1 MHNMIRH
8 DKNNQHIYYN
18 FFLGDYRPL
27 IQDANGNVLDQETQ
41 LVPYRRNVQDLLCDS
56 SMIPYPDPYQ
66 SLYQKRRL
74 GAIGIEWRPPSVKFA
89 VGPTYNTSSGDF
101 QMLPILDLDRW
112 VEPLPELL
120 DAIDWEPENEV
131 QSDDNDS
138 EYNVPEEY
146 SSEGEHGN
154 LSESSSGEPECSA
167 EESGVE
173 YKRKDAPRRSK
184 RKKHK
189 SEVEVTTTSG
199 RRVKRR
205 NLDECEGTSV
215 SRTHSKRRSK
225 NGRLTSKKKSSKSK
239 TLRPQRRA
247 ARNAL
252 NLFSRIGDSSEEEE
266 DGQFESTSESE
277 SEFPDSNTQSIES
290 ESMHQSEGNY
300 PRDKA
305 ALIDE
310 FEDVAKPSENQAN
323 PGRRRLVLKLPLR
336 DSKAAISVENPRSEC
351 RGVESMIDAIPKEN
365 SDASNLKGTSSTAFQ
380 PIQSIGDISD
390 TMMLETVKNNGGGQV
405 DKSDQCILSASR
417 GGSTVKWG
425 EVKARSC
432 KRLKLSN
439 TVAPD
444 ACHPSNANLDNP
456 NNTRDD
462 TNGHL
467 KSEDENEM
475 SSNSGNKASLHNNL
489 DRKEWQCG
497 NGALQGLDVASTEER
512 PPEYNFKLQ
521 VSQNSSANLSLLD
534 QVAVPLTCNGNIT
547 DTLRHIDNKYQD
559 NHDISEASGIHEAIE
574 SHCVVTDDKRVCYTT
589 GRNQEVER
597 NTLIFT
603 IKANEFIKETNSLSS
618 KSKYA
623 VEGSKSSE
631 HDLMSNASPPA
642 HQSSISVMPEEDER
656 TTAPSP
662 DHTSAQSPDH
672 SDWNDDASGSLDS
685 WEDKSQFS
693 KRTNLVSHS
702 KRYGSV
708 YKRSKSSRCRRF
720 PENDQRV
727 EESTSKSY
735 NHSNALV
742 GSVRRTRSM
751 GTKTNATRDIV
762 SRREQFPLDDW
773 KSNSKTVGLRSQRN
787 RRESYSSNLGYI
799 DKRKYE
805 QPGRKLSWLM
815 LVKHEESYRYI
826 PQQGDIVAYL
836 RQGHEEYIKDYRLPS
851 KDAVSLKKL
860 ALKAVEICKVQQ
872 LDYSAVPGSG
882 ESCCK
887 LILEFIESS
896 SNSSRKTFKLTLP
909 ELVYFP
915 DFLVEKTRYDA
926 AIARNWTYR
935 DKCQVWWRNEVGD
948 GGSWWEGRILAV
960 KPKSPD
966 LPESPWERYVVQY
979 KNDSSEQ
986 HSHCPWEL
994 HDVDTQWEHPHINVE
1009 IRDNLFSL
1017 ISKLEET
1024 SIKKDKYSI
1033 QKLNQV
1039 AQKSDFLN
1047 RFPVPLSI
1055 DIIKRR
1061 LHNNYYR
1068 SLEAVKHDASVML
1081 SNAES
1086 YFGKTGEMATKVRRL
1101 SVWFADTFSSL

>member
-1 MHNMIRH
+1 MHL
-8 DKNNQHIYYN
+8 

-41 LVPYRRNVQDLLCDS
+41 LVPHRRNVQDLLCDS

-74 GAIGIEWRPPSVKFA
+74 GTLGIEWHPPSVKFA
-89 VGPTYNTSSGDF
+89 VGPTFNTSTGDF

-112 VEPLPELL
+112 VEPLPEFL
-120 DAIDWEPENEV
+120 DNINWEPENEV

-146 SSEGEHGN
+146 SSEGEHGS

-167 EESGVE
+167 EDSDIEH
-173 YKRKDAPRRSK
+173 KKKDAPRRSK

-189 SEVEVTTTSG
+189 SEVEVTTSSG

-205 NLDECEGTSV
+205 NLDECDGTHV
-215 SRTHSKRRSK
+215 SRTHRKRRSK
-225 NGRLTSKKKSSKSK
+225 NGRLTLKKKSSKSK

-252 NLFSRIGDSSEEEE
+252 SLFSKIGDSSEEEDE
-266 DGQFESTSESE
+266 DQFESTSESE

-290 ESMHQSEGNY
+290 DSMHQSERQH
-300 PRDKA
+300 PKDKVA
-305 ALIDE
+305 SKDE
-310 FEDVAKPSENQAN
+310 FEVAKPSENQAN

-336 DSKAAISVENPRSEC
+336 DSKSAISVENFRPEYREL
-351 RGVESMIDAIPKEN
+351 ESMTDAIPKAN
-365 SDASNLKGTSSTAFQ
+365 SDACSTAFQ
-380 PIQSIGDISD
+380 PVQSFGDITD
-390 TMMLETVKNNGGGQV
+390 AMMLETVKSNEREQV
-405 DKSDQCILSASR
+405 EKSDHCISTSH
-417 GGSTVKWG
+417 GGSTIKWG
-425 EVKARSC
+425 EVKARSF
-432 KRLKLSN
+432 KRLKLSD

-444 ACHPSNANLDNP
+444 AWLPSNTNLDNP
-456 NNTRDD
+456 SHIREDA
-462 TNGHL
+462 NGHL
-467 KSEDENEM
+467 KSEEENGM
-475 SSNSGNKASLHNNL
+475 SSNSGNQASLDNNL
-489 DRKEWQCG
+489 DRK
-497 NGALQGLDVASTEER
+497 GLDVASTEEC
-512 PPEYNFKLQ
+512 PEYKFKLP
-521 VSQNSSANLSLLD
+521 VSQNSSANSGLLD
-534 QVAVPLTCNGNIT
+534 QVAVPLTCNDNIT
-547 DTLRHIDNKYQD
+547 DTLQHIDNEYQD
-559 NHDISEASGIHEAIE
+559 NRDISEATGVHEPIKG
-574 SHCVVTDDKRVCYTT
+574 HKVITDDKRVCYTT

-597 NTLIFT
+597 NTLKFR
-603 IKANEFIKETNSLSS
+603 IKANEFTKETNSLSS
-618 KSKYA
+618 KLKYD
-623 VEGSKSSE
+623 VKDSRSFL
-631 HDLMSNASPPA
+631 HDLMSNLSPPA
-642 HQSSISVMPEEDER
+642 CQSSVPVMP
-656 TTAPSP
+656 
-662 DHTSAQSPDH
+662 SAQSPEHSSAQSPEH
-672 SDWNDDASGSLDS
+672 SDWNDDVSGSLDS

-693 KRTNLVSHS
+693 KKTHVDSHS
-702 KRYGSV
+702 KRYSV
-708 YKRSKSSRCRRF
+708 VNKRSKSSRGRKV
-720 PENDQRV
+720 PESDQRV

-735 NHSNALV
+735 NHSNDLV
-742 GSVRRTRSM
+742 GTVRRTRSM
-751 GTKTNATRDIV
+751 GTKANATTDVV

-773 KSNSKTVGLRSQRN
+773 RSSSKTVGLRSQRN
-787 RRESYSSNLGYI
+787 RRESYSCNQGFM

-815 LVKHEESYRYI
+815 LVEHEESYRYI

-836 RQGHEEYIKDYRLPS
+836 RQGHEEYIKDYCLLS
-851 KDAVSLKKL
+851 QEAVSLKKR

-872 LDYSAVPGSG
+872 LDYSAHPGSG

-896 SNSSRKTFKLTLP
+896 SNLFRKTFKLTLP
-909 ELVYFP
+909 ELVSFP

-926 AIARNWTYR
+926 AIARNWTHR
-935 DKCQVWWRNEVGD
+935 DKCKVWWRNEVGE

-979 KNDSSEQ
+979 RNEFSEQ
-986 HSHCPWEL
+986 HSHSPWEL
-994 HDVDTQWEHPHINVE
+994 HDADTQWEHPHINVE
-1009 IRDNLFSL
+1009 IRDKLFSW

-1024 SIKKDKYSI
+1024 SIRKDKYGI

-1039 AQKSDFLN
+1039 AQKSYFFN

-1061 LHNNYYR
+1061 LLNNYYR
-1068 SLEAVKHDASVML
+1068 TLEAVEHDASIML

-1086 YFGKTGEMATKVRRL
+1086 HFEKNVEMATKIRRL
-1101 SVWFADTFSSL
+1101 RDRFTDTFSSL